1 MLMNSQL
8 NKGNPI
14 GRVVS
19 MEWVQAI
26 FVESNDNSYDVSL
39 NVNSQK
45 FLIRFTDYCWSI
57 LSFEIVSFK
66 WFMENLTN
74 SLVIALRNLVE
85 VLRSKL

>member
-1 MLMNSQL
+1 MNSQL
-8 NKGNPI
+8 NIGNPI

-45 FLIRFTDYCWSI
+45 FLIRFTNYCWSI
-57 LSFEIVSFK
+57 LDFEIVSFK

-74 SLVIALRNLVE
+74 SLVIALRNLIE
-85 VLRSKL
+85 VLWSKL